1 MENEGKLKR
10 VMNVREYFYVVAE
23 TEGGDSVS
31 GCEQLK
37 TESASDGELSS
48 FACER
53 SEMRG

>member
-23 TEGGDSVS
+23 SKDGESVS
-31 GCEQLK
+31 GSEQLK

-53 SEMRG
+53 SEISG